1 MREIVLD
8 TETTGLSPADGH
20 RIIEIGC
27 VELYNHVA
35 TGAVFQTYINPERS
49 VPEEARRVHGIDD
62 AMLADKP
69 LFSDIVESFLG
80 FLSDSP
86 LVIHNAEFDLR
97 FLNAELARLE
107 RPPLARDRAV
117 DTVTMAR
124 QKFFGAGASLDALCR
139 RFGIDLSGR
148 DLHGALKDAQLL
160 AEVYLQLRGGR
171 QPDLRLVRAA
181 ATRRTAGV
189 KVVRTPVVIPANE
202 DESRAHDACIDKLTD
217 PLWRQTLS

>member
-49 VPEEARRVHGIDD
+49 VPEEARMVHGIDD

-69 LFSDIVESFLG
+69 LFCDIVESFLG

-86 LVIHNAEFDLR
+86 LVIHNADFDLR

-117 DTVTMAR
+117 DTLTMAR

-148 DLHGALKDAQLL
+148 DQHGALKDAQLL

-181 ATRRTAGV
+181 AKRGKTGV
-189 KVVRTPVVIPANE
+189 KVVRTPLVIPPNE
-202 DESRAHDACIDKLTD
+202 AESRAHDACIDKLTE
-217 PLWRQTLS
+217 PLWRQTPS